1 MTAIIEKAAIM
12 QKRAENII
20 SDVNI
25 VGIWS
30 SIGATINLVGS
41 LKMGLLIQNR
51 DIDFHIY
58 TNPFNLSE
66 SFRAIAELAENNR
79 IKSMNYSNLLET
91 DDRCIEWHASY
102 EDPEGDIWQIDMIH
116 ILNDS
121 PYAGYFEKVADRISA
136 VLTPETRQAILTI
149 KNTVPDTLKV
159 MGIQV
164 YKAVIADGIRDTD
177 SFLHWMSRQPDEGII
192 TWMP

>member
-1 MTAIIEKAAIM
+1 MEKAAYM
-12 QKRAENII
+12 QKRAEDII
-20 SDVNI
+20 KDVNI

-66 SFRAIAELAENNR
+66 SFRAIAELAENRR
-79 IKSMNYSNLLET
+79 IKSMNYSNLLEA

-102 EDPEGDIWQIDMIH
+102 EDPAGEIWQIDMIH

-121 PYAGYFEKVADRISA
+121 PYTGYFEKAADRISA

-149 KNTVPDTLKV
+149 KNTIPDNMKV

-164 YKAVIADGIRDTD
+164 YKAVIADGIRDTN
-177 SFLHWMSRQPDEGII
+177 SFLQWMNQQPDEDII

>member
-1 MTAIIEKAAIM
+1 MYKKLIFIFLLSG
-12 QKRAENII
+12 II
-20 SDVNI
+20 S
-25 VGIWS
+25 GAWS
-30 SIGATINLVGS
+30 QEGS
-41 LKMGLLIQNR
+41 PLKREYQHGKEMYQEGRYEMAMEILKPLTLPAN
-51 DIDFHIY
+51 
-58 TNPFNLSE
+58 E
-66 SFRAIAELAENNR
+66 SA
-79 IKSMNYSNLLET
+79 Y
-91 DDRCIEWHASY
+91 
-102 EDPEGDIWQIDMIH
+102 
-116 ILNDS
+116 S